1 MLHNDLLLVISL
13 LFAVSLLTLLG
24 PKLRIAQ
31 PILLVLGGLAI
42 ALVPGVPHVRL
53 EPELIFL
60 IFLPPLLYEAAWFTS
75 WREFWRWKRSI
86 LLLAFGLVF
95 FTSLVVGLFTSWLI
109 PGFTLAL
116 GFLLGGIISPPDA
129 VAATS
134 VLKGLRI
141 PKRATTILEGE
152 SLVNDASSLIV
163 FRFALAAVVSGQ
175 FVMVEALEQFVWLVL
190 GGIVIGLVIAH
201 IVYFLHRWLPTT
213 ASIDTAMTL
222 MSPYL
227 MYIAAEHFHCSGV
240 MAVVTGG
247 LFLSFRAHDFLDY
260 KSRLQAT
267 HVWSTLIFVLNG
279 LVFILIGLELPEI
292 VAGCTADELRRYI
305 GYGLLVSLIV
315 IAVRYLWM
323 FPAAHIPR
331 LLFPSI
337 RRNEISPGWRAPILI
352 SWAGM
357 RGVVSL
363 AAALAIPQTLP
374 SGGAFPHR
382 ETILVITFVVILVT
396 LVGQGLTLP
405 WVVRKLNLGEL
416 DQQRP
421 HEEQELELRG
431 RLVRAVIDHVAAHPE
446 QDERLQRVHQ
456 HFLSLEDNYLRSL
469 EKLRNE
475 AEAAVP
481 RSDDSNRLFQR
492 DLIAVQRRALATA
505 RQEKAFDFEV
515 LRKMEGMLDLEEAR
529 MNG

>member
-95 FTSLVVGLFTSWLI
+95 FTSLIVGLFTSWLI

-267 HVWSTLIFVLNG
+267 HVWSTLI
-279 LVFILIGLELPEI
+279 
-292 VAGCTADELRRYI
+292 
-305 GYGLLVSLIV
+305 
-315 IAVRYLWM
+315 AVRYLWM

-374 SGGAFPHR
+374 SGEAFPHR
-382 ETILVITFVVILVT
+382 ETILVITFTVILIT

-405 WVVRKLNLGEL
+405 WVVRKLKLGEL

-446 QDERLQRVHQ
+446 QDERMQRVHQ

-469 EKLRNE
+469 ENLRNE

-481 RSDDSNRLFQR
+481 QSDDSNRLFQR